1 LPNVKKKTKTKLT
14 ILDYHQLRNDTVI
27 MGDDMFIC
35 MASCHSTNNSGALV
49 GNDSYDLECITQCSQ
64 RHTTLYIDTAEK

>member
-1 LPNVKKKTKTKLT
+1 MPNVKKKTKTKLT

>member
-1 LPNVKKKTKTKLT
+1 MANLLLFLF
-14 ILDYHQLRNDTVI
+14 LDYNQVRNDINI